1 MKKEG
6 MPLSIS
12 SVSWA
17 LPFMLFRHLGHTCV
31 KLYSRQQVQ
40 NNFSEVRSLVLPVQ
54 VKELNTALEN

>member
-1 MKKEG
+1 MKRES

-31 KLYSRQQVQ
+31 KLYSKQQV
-40 NNFSEVRSLVLPVQ
+40 NFSDVRSLVLPVQ